1 MSLQKQK
8 LLVLAA
14 AVLFTAG
21 SILGAVVSLNR
32 SLMKPEGS
40 DDAILILPIGLKGV
54 EASAPDESQLEAL
67 SLSLLE
73 SLDLRIV
80 IGQKIELPAML
91 IDRQTGQMRADL
103 ALGEIAQRARKT
115 RYLRI
120 IGITAKDIAIP
131 KYNYLFGLAQKGG
144 RACIVSTARFGTP
157 GTAQAQKR
165 LDKVALHELGHT
177 FGLMHS
183 TDRQSIMVYSDS
195 LDILDSAAWLFTE
208 ADRKAIQKL
217 VPSLAGKLL
226 VPPVTAA
233 SATGMGG

>member
-14 AVLFTAG
+14 AVIFTAG

-32 SLMKPEGS
+32 SLMKPEGRA
-40 DDAILILPIGLKGV
+40 DAILILPIGLKGV

-73 SLDLRIV
+73 NLDLRIV

-131 KYNYLFGLAQKGG
+131 KYNYLFGLAHKGG

-157 GTAQAQKR
+157 GTAQAQRR

-183 TDRQSIMVYSDS
+183 TDTQSIMVYSDS
-195 LDILDSAAWLFTE
+195 LDVLDSAAWLFTE

-217 VPSLAGKLL
+217 VPSLAGKML
-226 VPPVTAA
+226 VPPVTADG
-233 SATGMGG
+233 ATGMGS